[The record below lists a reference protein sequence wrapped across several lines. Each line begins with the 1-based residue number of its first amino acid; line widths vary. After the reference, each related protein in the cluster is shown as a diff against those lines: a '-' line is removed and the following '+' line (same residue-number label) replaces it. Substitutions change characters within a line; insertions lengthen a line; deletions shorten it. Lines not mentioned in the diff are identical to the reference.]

1 MTAVEN
7 AEKWYLHF
15 MDMLNHDT
23 RPWDRENYAK
33 QIKKIYEMAVWVDAN
48 LKGQCVIDPF
58 FNFHFYEEEDA
69 VAFKLKWEE

>member
-1 MTAVEN
+1 
-7 AEKWYLHF
+7 
-15 MDMLNHDT
+15 
-23 RPWDRENYAK
+23 
-33 QIKKIYEMAVWVDAN
+33 MAVWVDAN